1 MPGSL
6 KLLFDPAREQEV
18 HEKLA
23 PLFEAQEVEILPFLL
38 KALPEWGEDQ
48 RVVTYLSD
56 EDMYEL
62 VPLAAERGWCL
73 GLLPHP
79 DMEHA
84 LAGYGIA
91 KKLEDAVADILAEPK
106 ERRVDLLFCNGR
118 PVFHSVVSG
127 QVFGLRPAADV
138 EGLSVRFSSFLK
150 RLKGLGKLRPQL
162 FQILTQQEKTLE
174 TAALG
179 IVVVEH
185 ARNSVLSRSI
195 LPDTNINDGNLH
207 ALVLAPRSLMEMLR
221 FLVNALFL
229 GGRRGGRRA
238 PFIGHIRT
246 GWLKIS
252 SNQPLEYVQ
261 DGAWLSSQELVF
273 EVSSRVLRLI
283 PGRAL
288 DIDEGDISDK
298 EVFRVQALPVGEAC
312 KELMAKPL
320 PIMSH
325 AATEEFRDLY
335 EHLWANAR
343 TTPHYLTLTVLAAL
357 LATVGLFADSS
368 PVIIGAMILAPTMG
382 PIISLSMAVARQ
394 DAALLGSSLRTLGLG
409 IALALGF
416 SAVVGWLMPL
426 RVVTPEIAARLSPT
440 LLDLGVAVIS
450 GIAGAYAHAREE
462 VVKSLA
468 GVAIAV
474 ALVPPLA
481 VAGIGIGWMNWE
493 VLWGALLLFLTNLS
507 GIVLM
512 GTLTF
517 LVLGFAPFH
526 RAKRGLLLSVL
537 LVGLVCVPLAFG
549 FVRMQQ
555 EQAIVR
561 ALEGM
566 EVHNVVLRDVAVR
579 RGEPIYLSM
588 RLLSATSIDDVAL
601 DEIKAAIEERI
612 GRSAVV
618 EAAVGVRR

>member
-162 FQILTQQEKTLE
+162 FQILTQQEKNLE

-179 IVVVEH
+179 VVVVEH

-195 LPDTNINDGNLH
+195 LPDTNINDGKLH

-283 PGRAL
+283 PGRDL

-298 EVFRVQALPVGEAC
+298 EVFRIQALPVGEAC